1 MLLKNCNALVFD
13 ESLIKYRFKMKDILI
28 KNGKVDKIDD
38 VILKDDSETVIDMK
52 GKYVTPGFV
61 EPHCQVGLNEHG
73 SGIMG
78 KDVDES
84 SEAVNLNCYALDAIN
99 MLEKGFE
106 DFRASGI
113 TTAGIFP
120 GNNNVIGGFGTV
132 VKCCGSVVDQA
143 VVKKNAGLKV
153 SISNLSKKDSNIKN
167 NAPITRMGITALLKQ
182 TIFSSI
188 HDGTDDMKE
197 VIEGKLPIVVYCQRH
212 DDIMTA
218 IRFSKEYNLD
228 YKLVG
233 LADYQTVKTE
243 ILKEDKSFVVG
254 PIMRY
259 GDSEETR
266 NRDVY
271 TVLDEADM
279 GSLGSLTTEHPVING
294 RYIGLQGGI
303 AVQNGLDYYKAL
315 ECLTINPAR
324 FLNIDDQVGSLEV
337 GKDGDIVVWSG
348 LPLEP
353 LTKVEMT
360 FINGDIVFDGGV
372 L

>member
-13 ESLIKYRFKMKDILI
+13 KSSDKYSFKMKDILI

-113 TTAGIFP
+113 TTAGIYP
-120 GNNNVIGGFGTV
+120 GNDNVIGGFGAV
-132 VKCCGSVVDQA
+132 VKCYGSVVDKA
-143 VVKKNAGLKV
+143 VVRKNAGLKV
-153 SISNLSKKDSNIKN
+153 SISNLSKIKQGVKN
-167 NAPITRMGITALLKQ
+167 NAPITRMGIMALLKQ

-197 VIEGKLPIVVYCQRH
+197 VVEGKLPIVVYCQRH

-228 YKLVG
+228 FKLVG

-271 TVLDEADM
+271 TVLDKADM

-324 FLNIDDQVGSLEV
+324 FLDIDDQVGSLEV

-353 LTKVEMT
+353 LTKAEMT
-360 FINGDIVFDGGV
+360 IINGDIVFDGGD